1 MLDKLIVLIKTSRPF
16 GWVIAPLVFFIGFSF
31 SSGGL
36 TFLPILQILLL
47 SFPYCIFLYGI
58 NDIYDYK
65 SDKLNPRKNLLE
77 GIKLK
82 PKYHSFIKKVSLAV
96 AFLLISSSLLTF
108 NISNIFGIFLL
119 LFFSYFYSAA
129 PLRLKERPPL
139 DSFSNGMLYFFAPF
153 VLGYSFSNSFFTIPI
168 KIYLITVCV
177 MGIHSFSTIM
187 DYSAD
192 KKVGDKTFSVVLGK
206 RSAAIFALFLFAL
219 TLIFAKFESTAI
231 TYYLLFCSLLFSIT
245 AIHPSEKLASSFF
258 KLIFAGFII
267 TAIAFLV

>member
-1 MLDKLIVLIKTSRPF
+1 MGKLVVLVKTSRPL
-16 GWVIAPLVFFIGFSF
+16 GWAIAPLVFLIGFSF
-31 SSGGL
+31 SPGGL

-65 SDKLNPRKNLLE
+65 SDKLNPRKKLLE
-77 GIKLK
+77 GIKLE
-82 PKYHSFIKKVSLAV
+82 PRYHSFIKRVSIAV
-96 AFLLISSSLLTF
+96 VFLLVTSSLLTF
-108 NISNIFGIFLL
+108 NISNILGILLL
-119 LFFSYFYSAA
+119 LFFSYFYSAP
-129 PLRLKERPPL
+129 PLQFKERPPL
-139 DSFSNGMLYFFAPF
+139 DSLSNGILYFFAPF
-153 VLGYSFSNSFFTIPI
+153 VIGYSFGNSFFTIPL
-168 KIYLITVCV
+168 KIYLTTVCA
-177 MGIHSFSTIM
+177 MGLHSFSTIM

-206 RSAAIFALFLFAL
+206 RSAAIFAFFLFTFIL
-219 TLIFAKFESTAI
+219 LFARFESAAI

-267 TAIAFLV
+267 TAMAFLA